1 MASEKS
7 FKCTGES
14 LFINSATSGA
24 FLAWNA
30 SVIAAAIGIFTK
42 SQLISLPYGLA
53 RYLIHGIPEIAAYF
67 IIALAGGIISVA
79 VIRHEAGTEKFW
91 EVLRDSLSLIF
102 LGIVILFVAAV
113 IEVFVTPLLF

>member
-1 MASEKS
+1 M
-7 FKCTGES
+7 
-14 LFINSATSGA
+14 
-24 FLAWNA
+24 
-30 SVIAAAIGIFTK
+30 
-42 SQLISLPYGLA
+42 
-53 RYLIHGIPEIAAYF
+53 
-67 IIALAGGIISVA
+67 A